1 MTELTF
7 GDTIVPTIGTLT
19 SIHLTTTN
27 TADAVDYTFP
37 EPIPL
42 QAGDT
47 IRWSMPFT
55 VGNEDY
61 VLAPPALFDIDYVHA
76 PPPEELG
83 ADGLPEP
90 PRWQPAP
97 EPATTQ
103 PTIPITSYELE
114 AARQRLTAERAVDE
128 TFHDM
133 MTSMRRVPIWITRE
147 GRRIYDAGEITNDHL
162 INIYRYVVRRQMVP
176 SQWMIDELFRRGIN
190 VPEVQINSPVPP
202 GGGTTQPEAVGNVI
216 GGLGAPAPT
225 DIFGFSG
232 DEGG

>member
-7 GDTIVPTIGTLT
+7 GDTIVPTTGTLT
-19 SIHLTTTN
+19 SIHIATTD
-27 TADAVDYTFP
+27 TADAVNYTFP

-42 QAGDT
+42 QVGDT

-61 VLAPPALFDIDYVHA
+61 VLA

-97 EPATTQ
+97 EPAATQ

-147 GRRIYDAGEITNDHL
+147 GRRIYDAGEITNGHL
-162 INIYRYVVRRQMVP
+162 INIYRYMVRSQRAP
-176 SQWMIDELFRRGIN
+176 IQWMIDELFRRGIN

-202 GGGTTQPEAVGNVI
+202 GGGTTQPEAMGDAT
-216 GGLGAPAPT
+216 GGLGAPT
-225 DIFGFSG
+225 TEDIFGFSG